1 MNIQGIQTLTLLD
14 FPGRLACTV
23 FTAPCNLR
31 CPFCHNSGLI
41 TGLDDPM
48 EWDVVRDFL
57 ISRVGILHGVC
68 ITGGEPTLHNDLTD
82 YLAEI
87 KDLGFLVKLDTN
99 GTRPEILVDLVD
111 GGLVDYVALDVK
123 NSPQQYDTTIGIKDF
138 EIVPIAT
145 SIEFLLSGG
154 VDYEFRTTVVQEFHD
169 EEGLLE
175 LAKCIR
181 GAKRYYLQTFV
192 DSDQVLQK
200 DLHPYSPEEM
210 RAFAELIKPIIP
222 GVEVRGI

>member
-1 MNIQGIQTLTLLD
+1 
-14 FPGRLACTV
+14 
-23 FTAPCNLR
+23 
-31 CPFCHNSGLI
+31 
-41 TGLDDPM
+41 M

-123 NSPQQYDTTIGIKDF
+123 NSPQQYDITIGIKDF

-175 LAKCIR
+175 LAKWIR